1 MANINP
7 MEAKDT
13 TAHHTGEVPLR
24 NRIVQEATAITSTNG
39 WSSVTMGLL
48 AETIGVS
55 RQTIYNEIGSKRQ
68 LAEEVVFAELQ
79 HFLALVDGAFQS
91 HPDDLVAAIRT
102 ACHDVLVRSAE
113 SPLIHAIVSTSH
125 GARHELLPLLT
136 TQSATLIDTAKNVLQ
151 ARITPLTRPLAEKE
165 LTTATDVLVRTIL
178 SHVMQPSASPD
189 ETADNMAWLAHQL
202 LA

>member
-1 MANINP
+1 MANINL

-13 TAHHTGEVPLR
+13 PAHRTGEVPLR
-24 NRIVQEATAITSTNG
+24 DRIVQAATAITSATG

-55 RQTIYNEIGSKRQ
+55 RQTVYNEIGSKQQ
-68 LAEEVVFAELQ
+68 LAEEVVFTELQ
-79 HFLALVDGAFQS
+79 HFLALVDGAFHS
-91 HPDDLVAAIRT
+91 HPDDLVAAVRT
-102 ACHDVLVRSAE
+102 ACRDVLVRSAE

-136 TQSATLIDTAKNVLQ
+136 TQSATLIDTAKTVL
-151 ARITPLTRPLAEKE
+151 ANRISPMTRPLADRE

-189 ETADNMAWLAHQL
+189 ETANDMAWLTQQL